1 MLLLNAI
8 VVAEVVIVYTPRRP
22 TIIVVSAYPQTAA
35 STAGIFTIR
44 NALLELASHRRL
56 LGAEL
61 VRLLLLLLL
70 ESMIFGL
77 LDLELVPT
85 IVVDIDVVRR

>member
-56 LGAEL
+56 LSAEL
-61 VRLLLLLLL
+61 VSRLLLLL

>member
-70 ESMIFGL
+70 ESIFGL

>member
-61 VRLLLLLLL
+61 VSRLLLLL
-70 ESMIFGL
+70 ESIFGL